1 MQGDEICGA
10 GWMPKEVPEVD
21 ASFWEEGGG
30 EDDGRIGREGEYK
43 DEVAAAEEVPTDVGE

>member
-1 MQGDEICGA
+1 
-10 GWMPKEVPEVD
+10 MPKEVPEVD